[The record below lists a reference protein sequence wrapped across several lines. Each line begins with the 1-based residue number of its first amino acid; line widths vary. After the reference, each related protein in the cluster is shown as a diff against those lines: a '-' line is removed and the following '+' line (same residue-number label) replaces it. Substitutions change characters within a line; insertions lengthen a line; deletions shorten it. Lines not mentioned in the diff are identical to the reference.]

1 MPVKGSS
8 INWKLVGYTV
18 GGCWLLFASMFVLLG
33 KQIAM
38 FLNPL
43 PILVKGLAGG
53 LIYGYVGATSGWDV
67 ETIFIY
73 WSVIGLV
80 LAWCLHRFE
89 RNTMT
94 VITIIAITC
103 VVHVGISALALFPAM
118 LLAGR

>member
-33 KQIAM
+33 KQTAM

-89 RNTMT
+89 RNAMT

-103 VVHVGISALALFPAM
+103 VVHVGISALALFPTM

>member
-1 MPVKGSS
+1 MQNDSGT
-8 INWKLVGYTV
+8 NWRIVGYTV
-18 GGCWLLFASMFVLLG
+18 GGCWLIFASMFLLLG

-43 PILVKGLAGG
+43 PILLNALAGM
-53 LIYGYVGATSGWDV
+53 LIYGHVGGTSGGDV
-67 ETIFIY
+67 EIIFVY

-89 RNTMT
+89 RNVVT
-94 VITIIAITC
+94 VSTITGVTA
-103 VVHVGISALALFPAM
+103 VVHVGLSALALFPNM